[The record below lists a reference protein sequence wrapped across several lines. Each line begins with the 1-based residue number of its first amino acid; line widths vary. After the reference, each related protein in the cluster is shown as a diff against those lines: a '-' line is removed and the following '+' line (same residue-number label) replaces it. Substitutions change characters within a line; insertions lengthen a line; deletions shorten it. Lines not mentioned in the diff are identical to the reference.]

1 MGHEHQDLAR
11 GPGLDLLR
19 LGLFLGF
26 ERAGERAGRG
36 RKGARAI
43 EIVQEGLVLGL
54 GGVGDD
60 SEGRARDE
68 TQGCEP
74 ERREVGAP
82 TE

>member
-1 MGHEHQDLAR
+1 MGHDHQDLAR

-19 LGLFLGF
+19 LGLLLGF

-36 RKGARAI
+36 REGARAI
-43 EIVQEGLVLGL
+43 EIVQEGLVRGL
-54 GGVGDD
+54 VCAGHT
-60 SEGRARDE
+60 SKGRARDE